1 MQIMFVAKKK
11 PLNHSLDSYNDS
23 NDDLEDDLNEDSNGS
38 LTISEDEELNI
49 NFKKLKANSL
59 KIKSNNKT
67 DASINKNNS
76 SANFPVVEYN
86 DNFVADIAI
95 DNSQYANS
103 NVDLEAIETLLFPH
117 RDIRDAQDALI
128 KKIDEVIKIKK
139 NLLVHAPTG
148 LGKTAAALSPALT
161 HILKK
166 DNKNLTIYFLT
177 SRHTQ
182 HKIIIDTLKKINEK
196 FNLNI
201 VGSSVIGKKH
211 LCLQPNV
218 ETLPSKE
225 FAEFCRLLVEDGKCN
240 FFANVKSGTKIM
252 PDTELVLRDLKS
264 ANRGVA
270 TSEEILIESTKRD
283 LCPYEVSI
291 LLAKQARVIVT
302 DYSYIFNPH
311 IREGFLK
318 KINKELKDAI
328 IIIDE
333 AHNVP
338 SRVKDLVSE
347 YLSNITLKR
356 AIAEAK
362 KFNHPN
368 IVSILE
374 QIIDILENY
383 TNSLTKEFEGKYAK
397 NSPEKATVTLGSFNS
412 ANEFTKKRWSDSS
425 ASERYVG
432 KKEFIDDIE
441 RIKEFDELVAEL
453 TFIGDTV
460 RETQHVSYIGSVA
473 DFLSAWLCE
482 DTGFTRIVSVKK
494 LKDKTDMII
503 LSYRCLD
510 PSLITAPVINS
521 AYSTIMMSG
530 TFTPTSMYKELFG
543 IESEELT
550 LKSPFPIENRMNL
563 IIPKTSTKYESR
575 SQDQYKEI
583 GKILA
588 EVSLVVDGCIAIYY
602 PSYYLMEE
610 ITKYLDTFVSKTI
623 FTEQPGMSKYEKQEF
638 LQKFSSYKKKGA
650 ILNAVITGSFSEGI
664 DLPGVLKAVII
675 IGLPLQKPD
684 LETKS
689 MIEYYDKK
697 FNKGWDY
704 GYLFPAFTK
713 TIQAAGRC
721 IRSET
726 DKGVIIFLDERYS
739 WNNYYRC
746 FPLTWRMRTSLLY
759 TDLIKDFFKE

>member
-1 MQIMFVAKKK
+1 MGKTSKFK
-11 PLNHSLDSYNDS
+11 
-23 NDDLEDDLNEDSNGS
+23 
-38 LTISEDEELNI
+38 EELLESYDEPYE
-49 NFKKLKANSL
+49 KLSGG
-59 KIKSNNKT
+59 SNNRE
-67 DASINKNNS
+67 SNKKITANNGDTNSNNIVDNNS
-76 SANFPVVEYN
+76 DVSAIPVVEYD
-86 DNFVADIAI
+86 DNYVANPISDT
-95 DNSQYANS
+95 SQYNTS

-117 RDIRDAQDALI
+117 KEIRDAQDALI
-128 KKIDEVIKIKK
+128 KKIDEVVKSKK

-182 HKIIIDTLKKINEK
+182 HKIVIDTLKKINEK
-196 FNLNI
+196 FNLRI
-201 VGSSVIGKKH
+201 VGSSIIGKKH

-225 FAEFCRLLVEDGKCN
+225 FAEFCRLLVDNGKCN
-240 FFANVKSGTKIM
+240 YFMNVKQGTKIM
-252 PDTELVLRDLKS
+252 PDTEVVLNELKS
-264 ANRGVA
+264 KNRGVA
-270 TSEEILIESTKRD
+270 TSEDILIESTKRD

-291 LLAKQARVIVT
+291 LMAKQARVIVT

-311 IREGFLK
+311 IREGFFK

-338 SRVKDLVSE
+338 NRVKDLVSE

-368 IVSILE
+368 IVAVLE
-374 QIIDILENY
+374 QLITILENY
-383 TNSLTKEFEGKYAK
+383 TQSLTKEFEGKYAK
-397 NSPEKATVTLGSFNS
+397 NTPEKVAVTLGSFTS
-412 ANEFTKKRWSDSS
+412 ANDLSKKSWTDSA
-425 ASERYVG
+425 ASERYVS
-432 KKEFIDDIE
+432 KKEFIDSIE
-441 RIKEFDELVAEL
+441 KIKEYDELVAEFV
-453 TFIGDTV
+453 FIGNII
-460 RETQHVSYIGSVA
+460 RETQNVSYIGSVA
-473 DFLSAWLCE
+473 DFLESWLGDDE
-482 DTGFTRIVSVKK
+482 GFTRIISIKK
-494 LKDKTDMII
+494 LKDKSDMIT

-510 PSLITAPVINS
+510 PSIITAPVIS
-521 AYSTIMMSG
+521 GAYSSIMMSG
-530 TFTPTSMYKELFG
+530 TFTPTSMYKEIFG
-543 IESEELT
+543 IDSEELT
-550 LKSPFPIENRMNL
+550 LKSPFPQENRMNL

-575 SQDQYKEI
+575 SQDQYREI

-588 EVSLVVDGCIAIYY
+588 DVTSVVDGCIAIYY

-610 ITKYLDTFVSKTI
+610 ITKYLDTKVTKTI
-623 FTEQPGMSKYEKQEF
+623 FTENPGMSKSEKQDF
-638 LQKFSSYKKKGA
+638 LQKFSSYQKKGA
-650 ILNAVITGSFSEGI
+650 VLNAVITGSFAEGI
-664 DLPGVLKAVII
+664 DLPGILKAVII

-746 FPLTWRMRTSLLY
+746 FPITWNMKISLLY
-759 TDLIKDFFKE
+759 LDLIKDFFKE